1 MQLLKLTA
9 AISVLFLMSC
19 QKEVSLESNTT
30 KIQLAITNTVNG
42 SPLVFN
48 SPYTNS
54 FGEDFKVSKL
64 KYYVSNIALIDS
76 NGRLHKSADSY
87 FLFDQGNPAS
97 MNISFND
104 EIAAY
109 KGIQFLLGVDSIRN
123 VSGAQ
128 TGALDPT
135 NEMFWTWNSGY
146 IMAKLEGSSSLS
158 TLPDNRIEYHI
169 GGFEGPDKVLRT
181 VTFEFDQVYHLSL
194 NKTLTVNLN
203 AELQNWFNGVHSLPI
218 QNNASCTTPGSLASE
233 YSDNYATM
241 FSLGSVIYQ

>member
-9 AISVLFLMSC
+9 AVSVLFLMSC
-19 QKEVSLESNTT
+19 QKEVSVESNST
-30 KIQLAITNTVNG
+30 KILLSITNTVNG
-42 SPLVFN
+42 SPLSFGT
-48 SPYTNS
+48 PYTNS
-54 FGEDFKVSKL
+54 FGEDFTVSKL
-64 KYYVSNIALIDS
+64 KYYISNIALIDS
-76 NGRLHKSADSY
+76 NGALHKSPDSY
-87 FLFDQGNPAS
+87 FLFDQGNPSS
-97 MNISFND
+97 MNISFSD
-104 EIAAY
+104 QIAAY
-109 KGIQFLLGVDSIRN
+109 KGIQFLIGVDSIRN

-181 VTFEFDQVYHLSL
+181 VSFEFDQVYHLSL
-194 NKTLTVNLN
+194 NKTLTINLN
-203 AELQNWFNGVHSLPI
+203 AELQNWFYGAHNLPI
-218 QNNASCTTPGSLASE
+218 QNNASCTTPGALASE

-241 FSLGSVIYQ
+241 FSLGSVTFQ

>member
-9 AISVLFLMSC
+9 AVSVLFLMSC
-19 QKEVSLESNTT
+19 QKEVSLESNST
-30 KIQLAITNTVNG
+30 KIQLSISNTVNG
-42 SPLVFN
+42 SPLSFGV
-48 SPYTNS
+48 PYTNS
-54 FGEDFKVSKL
+54 FGEDFTVSKL
-64 KYYVSNIALIDS
+64 KYYISNIALIDS
-76 NGRLHKSADSY
+76 NGRLHKAPDSY
-87 FLFDQGNPAS
+87 FLFDQGNPSS
-97 MNISFND
+97 MNISFSD
-104 EIAAY
+104 DISAY
-109 KGIQFLLGVDSIRN
+109 KGIQFLIGVDSVRN

-181 VTFEFDQVYHLSL
+181 ISFEFDQVYHLSL

-203 AELQNWFNGVHSLPI
+203 AELQNWFNGVHNLPI

-233 YSDNYATM
+233 YSDNYSTM
-241 FSLGSVIYQ
+241 FSLGAVTYQ